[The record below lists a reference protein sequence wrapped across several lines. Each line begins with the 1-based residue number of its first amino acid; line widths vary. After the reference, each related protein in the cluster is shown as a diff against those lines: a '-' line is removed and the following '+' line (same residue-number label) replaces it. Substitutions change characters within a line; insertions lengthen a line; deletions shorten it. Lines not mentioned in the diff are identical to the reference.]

1 MAIDLGPDA
10 FNAFTVPSLRQIAS
24 ASFATAVSDLENDQD
39 CRNLVE
45 SLESFPPA
53 YLKRVIPEM
62 PWQGMKTLWQSGKF
76 DEYLTSEAM
85 NQSVQREEN
94 RLRQLYAKN
103 PTHRSV
109 RSLTAGLVSIFSDNP
124 FGGTNIEM
132 FKLRDWGNDFFVA
145 PHQQRED
152 EKDQGEQDQKAP
164 PKKMILFAEGNI
176 PSRIATATPSTV
188 RSLSDF
194 RKNFNAF
201 TSNALLEL
209 DWSNVLAAGGAC
221 TACLL
226 PVDEQTHRAAWFD
239 PEYPWEEKRFEAN
252 CAEKNKK
259 GSRVKKLYSEK
270 DLLKFEKRSKS
281 HKSRDIDL
289 FLYGLNMEEAVEKI
303 KQIHEAITETSR
315 RPPLV
320 VINGHAVTFYREF
333 PHRSIQVVSR
343 LYKSP
348 SEVLLGFDVDSCC
361 VGFDG
366 TNAWALP
373 RARRAI
379 KYSANVADP
388 ARESRT
394 YEIRYAGQLFFF
406 FLF

>member
-1 MAIDLGPDA
+1 
-10 FNAFTVPSLRQIAS
+10 
-24 ASFATAVSDLENDQD
+24 
-39 CRNLVE
+39 
-45 SLESFPPA
+45 
-53 YLKRVIPEM
+53 
-62 PWQGMKTLWQSGKF
+62 
-76 DEYLTSEAM
+76 
-85 NQSVQREEN
+85 
-94 RLRQLYAKN
+94 
-103 PTHRSV
+103 
-109 RSLTAGLVSIFSDNP
+109 
-124 FGGTNIEM
+124 
-132 FKLRDWGNDFFVA
+132 
-145 PHQQRED
+145 QQRED
-152 EKDQGEQDQKAP
+152 DKDKDDKEESKASSKSEQDQKVP
-164 PKKMILFAEGNI
+164 PKRMILFAEGNV
-176 PSRIATATPSTV
+176 PSRMSTGTPSTI

-226 PVDEQTHRAAWFD
+226 PVDEQTRRAAWFD
-239 PEYPWEEKRFEAN
+239 PEYPWEEKRFQAN
-252 CAEKNKK
+252 CAEKNK

-289 FLYGLNMEEAVEKI
+289 FLYGLNMEQAVEKI

-348 SEVLLGFDVDSCC
+348 SEVLLGFDVDS
-361 VGFDG
+361 
-366 TNAWALP
+366 
-373 RARRAI
+373 
-379 KYSANVADP
+379 
-388 ARESRT
+388 
-394 YEIRYAGQLFFF
+394 
-406 FLF
+406 